1 MWSSLLHSDILFFFF
16 HDTATTEIYTDRH
29 TLSLHDSLPILFGII
44 QKASHRWEGT
54 KVHIKHGLLKPGKI
68 VIPGAL
74 LDLFREK
81 AMLADDFMTSMSPA
95 QRAKVDKHVMDNR
108 EAFAASDQFA
118 AITDRKSTRLNSSH

>member
-1 MWSSLLHSDILFFFF
+1 MTFAKLGRFTI
-16 HDTATTEIYTDRH
+16 
-29 TLSLHDSLPILFGII
+29 FGII
-44 QKASHRWEGT
+44 QKGSHRWEGT

-74 LDLFREK
+74 LDLFRAK

-95 QRAKVDKHVMDNR
+95 QWATVDKHVVANI

-118 AITDRKSTRLNSSH
+118 AITAYRSEGRRVGKECGGTCR